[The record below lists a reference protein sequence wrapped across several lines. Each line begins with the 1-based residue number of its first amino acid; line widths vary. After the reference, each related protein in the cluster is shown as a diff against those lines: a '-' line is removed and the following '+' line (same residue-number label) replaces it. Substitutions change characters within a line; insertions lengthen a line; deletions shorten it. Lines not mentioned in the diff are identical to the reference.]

1 MAPSLTV
8 EVEGRVHLRN
18 IKYPPSTKMFE
29 LAMYVVFRWI
39 NMKLVSFTL
48 LFDINNKLSHSK
60 IKLGSIHLVLK
71 IS

>member
-1 MAPSLTV
+1 
-8 EVEGRVHLRN
+8 
-18 IKYPPSTKMFE
+18 MFD

-60 IKLGSIHLVLK
+60 IKLGSIHFVLK